1 MDRTTVMK
9 DSELRAVHLRSGR
22 KFAYS
27 NLVWGGIP
35 PLIFDARSPKLYKQT
50 VTNSASVTVHTT
62 KSDAA
67 VVLDAK
73 ATGILLHACRE
84 I

>member
-1 MDRTTVMK
+1 MMK

-35 PLIFDARSPKLYKQT
+35 PLIFDARSSIIYII
-50 VTNSASVTVHTT
+50 T